1 MSRLKTILAAFKTEL
16 KTYQLVLKDKRTPR
30 AAKWLLGAAVAY
42 FLSPVDLIPDFIPVL
57 GQMDD
62 LLVVPMLVK
71 LALRMI
77 PAEVITDCR
86 ERARID
92 K

>member
-62 LLVVPMLVK
+62 LLVVPM
-71 LALRMI
+71 
-77 PAEVITDCR
+77 
-86 ERARID
+86 
-92 K
+92 